1 MTRSVDRRV
10 AVAAALLLVVVA
22 MAGSLVLSPVAI
34 GQEDE
39 IRIVSS
45 LATSDFP
52 NNVTFRLTAVSPD
65 PIEEVR
71 VFLKPVGSERSTY
84 GYLDIEPGR
93 QVRGEYIMPTGN
105 GPNHRPPGT
114 VIRYSYEIRD
124 KAGRVLRTEEEE
136 FLYLDNSLE
145 WKKISEGLLTVYYH
159 GDFVEKRA
167 TTVLRATQQTLENMG
182 RVLGVKPKDPINIVS
197 YSNYRDLARALP
209 FRSQSV
215 REELRTEGT
224 AWPSERVLL
233 LLSSGPDVTGVASH
247 EFTHILLAEAAGRGY
262 GRVPAWLNEG
272 LAEYANLDQTP
283 FYDRALAYAV
293 YTRRLKPLWYLDAF
307 TGEPDDIIIAYGQGK
322 SAVKHLID
330 TYGEEKISELM
341 NAFGKNLSA
350 DEALKEVY
358 GFDQYGLDSEW
369 RLSLGL
375 EPLPPPEELR
385 GELTP
390 TSRPTPIA
398 ESEAI
403 PIPETEITPEPVAEA
418 TPVPLVK
425 ATPVPPAEVTAEP
438 GQAAEARRRTTRS
451 CDGPS
456 GESASPPLDIA
467 ALALLGGPFLA
478 LSMGRALGNDR
489 FGRTRRLILLAKGAM
504 NRLQRSRGR

>member
-1 MTRSVDRRV
+1 MARLVDRRV
-10 AVAAALLLVVVA
+10 AGAAALLLVVVA

-84 GYLDIEPGR
+84 GYMDIEPGK
-93 QVRGEYIMPTGN
+93 QVRGEYIMTTGTGPT
-105 GPNHRPPGT
+105 HKPPGT
-114 VIRYSYEIRD
+114 VIRYSFEVRD
-124 KAGRVLRTEEEE
+124 KAGRVRRTEEEE
-136 FLYLDNSLE
+136 FLYLDYSLE
-145 WKKISEGLLTVYYH
+145 WKTISEGLLTVYYH
-159 GDFVEKRA
+159 GSFVEKRA
-167 TTVLRATQQTLENMG
+167 TTVLQATQETLENMS

-209 FRSQSV
+209 FRSQAI

-233 LLSSGPDVTGVASH
+233 LLSSGPDVRGVASH

-262 GRVPAWLNEG
+262 GMVPAWLNEG
-272 LAEYANLDQTP
+272 LAEYGNLDQTP

-293 YTRRLKPLWYLDAF
+293 YTRRLKPLWYLDTF
-307 TGEPDDIIIAYGQGK
+307 TGEPNDIIIAYGQGK
-322 SAVKHLID
+322 SAVKYLID
-330 TYGEEKISELM
+330 TYGEERIAELM
-341 NAFGKNLSA
+341 AAFGKTLSA

-375 EPLPPPEELR
+375 EPLPPPEELL

-390 TSRPTPIA
+390 TPHPTPIA
-398 ESEAI
+398 ESKAT
-403 PIPETEITPEPVAEA
+403 PVPVPETEITPEPVAEA

-425 ATPVPPAEVTAEP
+425 ATPVPPAEATTEP
-438 GQAAEARRRTTRS
+438 GEARRTTRS
-451 CDGPS
+451 CGGPS
-456 GESASPPLDIA
+456 GESASLPLDIA

-478 LSMGRALGNDR
+478 LGMGRALARDQ
-489 FGRTRRLILLAKGAM
+489 FVRTRRLIHLAKGAM
-504 NRLQRSRGR
+504 NRLQRSRGHW